1 MTRFRALVLP
11 FAIMAVYSARG
22 VPLDAQTKTP
32 ASQSASI
39 SVSLSFK
46 RMSLRDPPPDP
57 RPWAIVTVKNIGNRN
72 VALRTDMSDYRV
84 HVEGE
89 KGEAPKTSFH
99 RSIRGEFQPGDT
111 ALAGGGVVDD
121 IPPGESD
128 VHKFDLT
135 KFYDLKVSGKYTV
148 YVEVQDELSGT
159 WLRTNTV
166 QFTMQ
171 ASNH

>member
-1 MTRFRALVLP
+1 MIRFHALILS
-11 FAIMAVYSARG
+11 FAITPLGAGRG
-22 VPLDAQTKTP
+22 TPLEAQTKTP

-72 VALRTDMSDYRV
+72 VALGTDMRDYRV

-111 ALAGGGVVDD
+111 DLAGGGVVDD

-128 VHKFDLT
+128 IHKFDLT
-135 KFYDLKVSGKYTV
+135 KFYDLKVPGKYTV
-148 YVEVQDELSGT
+148 YVEVQDELT
-159 WLRTNTV
+159 NIWVRTNTV

-171 ASNH
+171 APNR